1 MSNSFSYSAIFLE
14 QAAARTMDTSRETR
28 TELLSDQGYAPKT
41 IMLRGSMK
49 PCVSQKQKQKQKQ
62 K

>member
-1 MSNSFSYSAIFLE
+1 MSYLRMYTTVDY
-14 QAAARTMDTSRETR
+14 QAAARTMDTIRETR
-28 TELLSDQGYAPKT
+28 TELSDQGYAPKT